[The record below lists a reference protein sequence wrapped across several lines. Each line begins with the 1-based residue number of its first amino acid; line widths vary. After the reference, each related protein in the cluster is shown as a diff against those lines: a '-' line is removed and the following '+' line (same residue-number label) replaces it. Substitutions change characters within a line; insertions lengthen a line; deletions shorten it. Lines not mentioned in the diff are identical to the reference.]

1 MQSTNVYSS
10 CISINVGN
18 FLHCVMSC
26 TSCHPFNWIG
36 RVLLYLKYFLRSYS
50 GCESPKSFCWIVAM
64 WLFDCVMRYCSIWYK
79 SVFTEVH
86 VLKSNFPSLQDSI
99 KQHWRHS
106 KWMSLGKN
114 KTQKVVWGK
123 SQCSRSALS
132 QLIGSRIFL
141 LSSKRLTLDMLQEH
155 TPSLSITFKGCGSL
169 VRILVT
175 SKQMIA
181 LYCTAFL
188 LSTTTRKIDTC
199 YPLVFHIYYE
209 PMGWLWSRLWHFT
222 TIRQVLLG
230 GNVMSSLSVGSP
242 GFSALHLIIS

>member
-114 KTQKVVWGK
+114 KTQKVVRGK
-123 SQCSRSALS
+123 SQCSWSALS
-132 QLIGSRIFL
+132 QLIGSRYFFF
-141 LSSKRLTLDMLQEH
+141 RRRD
-155 TPSLSITFKGCGSL
+155 
-169 VRILVT
+169 
-175 SKQMIA
+175 
-181 LYCTAFL
+181 
-188 LSTTTRKIDTC
+188 
-199 YPLVFHIYYE
+199 
-209 PMGWLWSRLWHFT
+209 W
-222 TIRQVLLG
+222 
-230 GNVMSSLSVGSP
+230 
-242 GFSALHLIIS
+242 HLICFKSTHQALVLHSKGEEVLSGYWSPLRKW